1 MSSSPSFCGMCD
13 NRHISKPSKVWCRD
27 CKEGLCTE
35 CTEYHSSV
43 KLSRGHTTIPI
54 AEYQNL
60 PSFVLEIKEHCNEH
74 HEKFNLYCR
83 EHECPCCRICIV
95 ANHGNCMNVAIL
107 EQVLKNV
114 KTSTMFT
121 EAEHLIKEIIENIS
135 KIRQNR
141 ENNSISVK
149 ENKQRIENEIQE
161 LRTKINNHLDKLQEK
176 LMTEL
181 AEAEKQVKE
190 ETRELLV
197 SLDEK
202 QKELTEYQTNVVNIK
217 KYASDLQT
225 FIAVKQIEKEVETQ
239 DMCLHSLVNSDRL
252 NQTKL
257 SYKIN
262 TDLKTITTS
271 IQKFGEVV
279 VESKPCEINL
289 VRKKNKQAQMMR
301 SELLSPMSVQNIKLN
316 LKQKINIKASFIRG
330 CSLLPDGRM
339 VFSYYSS
346 DSIICISKDR
356 VELIKIGKDKT
367 GASSYD
373 TVYIKDTNSVAVS
386 SWYEG
391 NGCIAII
398 DIESKKVTTTISIN
412 TNIYGMAVRGRT
424 IYYCTGNK
432 GLKMLNLSDKSTS
445 DVINSDMSTVDYI
458 ATSTDK
464 LYYTNYDRHT
474 VTCCDLHGTTQ
485 WDFKDNRVL
494 QYPRGI
500 TVDNDGNVYV
510 IGYRSNN
517 VVVISPDGQRHRQI
531 LSSRDGLSYP
541 RVLDYDQSINRLLVA
556 NTERTAFLFDV
567 TRGQ

>member
-1 MSSSPSFCGMCD
+1 
-13 NRHISKPSKVWCRD
+13 
-27 CKEGLCTE
+27 
-35 CTEYHSSV
+35 
-43 KLSRGHTTIPI
+43 
-54 AEYQNL
+54 
-60 PSFVLEIKEHCNEH
+60 
-74 HEKFNLYCR
+74 
-83 EHECPCCRICIV
+83 
-95 ANHGNCMNVAIL
+95 MNVAIL

-121 EAEHLIKEIIENIS
+121 EIEHLIKEMIENIS

-141 ENNSISVK
+141 EKNSSSVK

-161 LRTKINNHLDKLQEK
+161 LRTKINNYLDKLQEK

-190 ETRELLV
+190 ETREQLV

-217 KYASDLQT
+217 KYASNLQT
-225 FIAVKQIEKEVETQ
+225 VIAVKQIEKQVETQ
-239 DMCLHSLVNSDRL
+239 DRCLQSLLNSDSL
-252 NQTKL
+252 NETKL

-262 TDLKTITTS
+262 TGLKTITTS

-339 VFSYYSS
+339 IFSYYSS
-346 DSIICISKDR
+346 DSIICISKNR

-386 SWYEG
+386 SWYGG

-424 IYYCTGNK
+424 IYY
-432 GLKMLNLSDKSTS
+432 
-445 DVINSDMSTVDYI
+445 
-458 ATSTDK
+458 
-464 LYYTNYDRHT
+464 
-474 VTCCDLHGTTQ
+474 
-485 WDFKDNRVL
+485 
-494 QYPRGI
+494 
-500 TVDNDGNVYV
+500 
-510 IGYRSNN
+510 
-517 VVVISPDGQRHRQI
+517 
-531 LSSRDGLSYP
+531 
-541 RVLDYDQSINRLLVA
+541 
-556 NTERTAFLFDV
+556 
-567 TRGQ
+567 